1 MPEFHNQ
8 IGTNYG
14 TINQAGRDI
23 NQAGGDLTV
32 SNVEALAAA
41 SELREALAQAGLSP
55 EVGRVAGRELDDV
68 ESELRSPQPN
78 KERMAARLE
87 SLTAI
92 LKSAGALAATGVA
105 LVGPIGVL
113 AGFLGPLGH
122 AALELTRR

>member
-23 NQAGGDLTV
+23 NQAGGDVNV

>member
-23 NQAGGDLTV
+23 NQAGGDVNV

-78 KERMAARLE
+78 K
-87 SLTAI
+87 
-92 LKSAGALAATGVA
+92 SAWRPGSRA
-105 LVGPIGVL
+105 
-113 AGFLGPLGH
+113 
-122 AALELTRR
+122 